1 MKLRNHFF
9 QSEKSQNLEYGPF
22 FHSQEEIQSSLH
34 KICNA
39 WVTHLQCHIEQT
51 NILFQS
57 PEHPWEDVERAIVS
71 TLAAAIIR
79 SFSHSLVLE
88 ECRVEKPGFESN
100 QNASKSS
107 NAGRCD
113 LWATIPE
120 LKVCGKEFSFYLEAK
135 KSVTP
140 KTAVQL
146 SHYLNTDRGVSR
158 LFNDYL
164 KSNPG
169 KIRKLSPY
177 SKLKSR
183 KHEHYVISM
192 LVMPLKRTDS
202 DLDDE
207 VLFTKI
213 DNTIRDIFKLRLPI
227 KVKGSSKDA
236 EPVRRRRMFRYPTVA
251 LTIAP
256 VDRRA
261 GEDRPTGMI
270 AIFTVFGAT
279 KNLLADKTNV

>member
-1 MKLRNHFF
+1 MKLRTYFF
-9 QSEKSQNLEYGPF
+9 QTEKSKDPKYGPF
-22 FHSQEEIQSSLH
+22 FHSQEKIQSSLH

-88 ECRVEKPGFESN
+88 ECRVEKPGSKSN
-100 QNASKSS
+100 QNSNKSS
-107 NAGRCD
+107 NSGRCD

-120 LKVCGKEFSFYLEAK
+120 LKVCGEDFSFYLEAK
-135 KSVTP
+135 KSDKP

-169 KIRKLSPY
+169 KIRKLIPY

-183 KHEHYVISM
+183 KHEHYVMSM

-202 DLDDE
+202 DPDDE
-207 VLFTKI
+207 DLFKKI
-213 DNTIRDIFKLRLPI
+213 EDTLHNILDRD
-227 KVKGSSKDA
+227 
-236 EPVRRRRMFRYPTVA
+236 
-251 LTIAP
+251 
-256 VDRRA
+256 
-261 GEDRPTGMI
+261 
-270 AIFTVFGAT
+270 
-279 KNLLADKTNV
+279 